1 MAENVPAPK
10 SVRGPTVFA
19 SPLTLLLEEER
30 TGGQRLREA
39 LFLSFTADLGFFEDV
54 ALGVTQAT
62 GALVTVVGDVSM
74 ARPDA
79 RSVRRAG
86 RSYLPGHAY
95 AHGAAF
101 HPKLMVLAGPDHA
114 TIALGSGNTTLA
126 GWQANSELW
135 TVLRVHGEQSPAAV
149 PDLAAWLRGL
159 PERVRFSAGVP
170 EALGRVAALL
180 DRLHRDRA
188 PADPQLRLVSS
199 LRTPLVDRLPH
210 GPVDELAVFA
220 PFHDRRSKALRRL
233 LERFRPDR
241 FTLAYQP
248 GLTDLDGP
256 SIADLVKE
264 YDGHIISDNGERYR
278 HGKLVEWTSGGQRW
292 ALTGSPNISAAA
304 LLLSQAEGG
313 NCELG
318 IISPVPTTL
327 LPDGTDEPV
336 SRLRA
341 AERLPR
347 PPVRTFPLLLGALRV
362 ADGLEISL
370 ARPLPDAARLD
381 VSAAAAPPET
391 WERITDIP
399 PGQDTVTVTATA
411 DAGSR
416 VRLVVVDSK
425 GVPTFGNIVFVVDP
439 EAVLHRVSSGRPH
452 TPTTQPLDLFTDPLL
467 AERFLSDLEAL
478 RAVLGPGPAV
488 ASASTRGGATVT
500 SSPTSGGDG
509 WEHYLD
515 ECAGRVG
522 NALLRFAVGLP
533 TDASAPLQDLL
544 SVSWD
549 DEATNDVEAALEGD
563 DAESV
568 AADHDPV
575 MADPEAAA
583 TALPDLRK
591 ADEEVRRRYQ
601 RVVERMVPPAPQWSR
616 AKERTVPS
624 GPGRGP
630 VDRLLVLRLTLW
642 IIAAGAW
649 PPRHTGWVP
658 LLSRAVL
665 ALAPSDPQAGVPETF
680 EPQVGSLA
688 AVALA
693 VLRSQ
698 APRYETTPETAAF
711 NEASRAVRHLLPA
724 MDAAYVA
731 EYTRLLNRGSGPSVT
746 EAAVLDVAS
755 DVLQDDPLADAMWS
769 LAEKGREVHR
779 DGPLLLHIPGSF
791 TNPALVALQAVGAAE
806 EAPLAAAWAGFTGSA
821 WALVV
826 WRRPDLIVV
835 DAKGT
840 APLWKHHRLTGL
852 VGPRALASQPNPGSA
867 PSVSHSPRN
876 RPFELAQQVLL
887 ELGLTEPLPPR
898 CESHPW

>member
-1 MAENVPAPK
+1 MAENVPAPE
-10 SVRGPTVFA
+10 VGEVPTAFA
-19 SPLTLLLEEER
+19 SPLTLILEEER

-62 GALVTVVGDVSM
+62 GALVTVVGDVSV
-74 ARPDA
+74 ARNDA

-86 RSYLPGHAY
+86 RSYLPGQAY

-101 HPKLMVLAGPDHA
+101 HPKLMILAGPEHA

-135 TVLRVHGEQSPAAV
+135 SVLRVDGEQCPDAV
-149 PDLAAWLRGL
+149 PDLTAWLRGL
-159 PERVRFSAGVP
+159 PERVRFSARVP
-170 EALGRVAALL
+170 DALGRVAALL
-180 DRLHRDRA
+180 DRLHRNRA
-188 PADPQLRLVSS
+188 PVEPQVRVVSS
-199 LRTPLVDRLPH
+199 LRTPIIDQLPH
-210 GPVDELAVFA
+210 GPVDELTVFA

-233 LERFRPDR
+233 LERFRPNQ

-264 YDGHIISDNGERYR
+264 YDGRIISDNGERYR
-278 HGKLVEWTSGGQRW
+278 HGKLVEWSSGEQRW

-336 SRLRA
+336 SRLRS

-347 PPVRTFPLLLGALRV
+347 PPVRTVPLLLGALRV
-362 ADGLEISL
+362 PDGLEISL
-370 ARPLPDAARLD
+370 ARPLPDTAHLE
-381 VSAAAAPPET
+381 VSPAAAPPET

-399 PGQDTVTVTATA
+399 PGQDTLTVTAAA

-416 VRLVVVDSK
+416 VRLVVVD
-425 GVPTFGNIVFVVDP
+425 GEGAPTFGNIVFVVDP
-439 EAVLHRVSSGRPH
+439 EAVLHRVASGRPH
-452 TPTTQPLDLFTDPLL
+452 APTTQPLELFTDPLL

-478 RAVLGPGPAV
+478 RAVLGPGPAA
-488 ASASTRGGATVT
+488 ASAISRSGAAVT
-500 SSPTSGGDG
+500 SSPISDGDG

-533 TDASAPLQDLL
+533 PEAGAPLQDLL

-575 MADPEAAA
+575 MADPEATA

-591 ADEEVRRRYQ
+591 ADEEVRSRYR

-616 AKERTVPS
+616 DKGRTVP

-630 VDRLLVLRLTLW
+630 VDGLLVVRLTLW

-665 ALAPSDPQAGVPETF
+665 ALAPSDPQAGVPDAF

-693 VLRSQ
+693 VLRSR

-731 EYTRLLNRGSGPSVT
+731 EYTRLLDRGSGPSVT

-769 LAEKGREVHR
+769 LTEKGREVHR
-779 DGPLLLHIPGSF
+779 DGPLLLHVPGSF

-806 EAPLAAAWAGFTGSA
+806 DAPLVAAWAGSSGSA

-835 DAKGT
+835 DAKG
-840 APLWKHHRLTGL
+840 AVPLWKHHRLTGL

-867 PSVSHSPRN
+867 PSVFHGPRN
-876 RPFELAQQVLL
+876 RPFELAEQVLL
-887 ELGLTEPLPPR
+887 ELGLAEPLPPR
-898 CESHPW
+898 CES